1 MSFIEENLS
10 KNKNRC
16 CIFNCNGRVVKIIG
30 NCRWCSSKYC
40 QKHRLPEDHSCSG
53 LLDCKKQ
60 SFEKNAIQLGKNKC
74 IASKVN

>member
-1 MSFIEENLS
+1 MSLEENLH

-16 CIFNCNGRVVKIIG
+16 FIFNCNGRVVKIIG
-30 NCRWCSSKYC
+30 NCRWCSSNYC

>member
-1 MSFIEENLS
+1 MLY
-10 KNKNRC
+10 
-16 CIFNCNGRVVKIIG
+16 FNCNGRVVKIIG

-60 SFEKNAIQLGKNKC
+60 YHLKKMQFNLEKIN
-74 IASKVN
+74 V